1 MLSGGTNSPYNYG
14 KSSRFSLGG
23 FYLPKLNS
31 ISSYWERVTY
41 RAGIRFENTGL
52 LVDGSGNNTS
62 FSQIDDFGISF
73 GLGLPL
79 QRLSTINMG
88 FEFGKRGTLQNNLIQ
103 ENYFNL
109 RVSLSLTDINWF
121 VQRKID

>member
-79 QRLSTINMG
+79 H
-88 FEFGKRGTLQNNLIQ
+88 
-103 ENYFNL
+103 
-109 RVSLSLTDINWF
+109 
-121 VQRKID
+121 